1 MLFVERMYFRHAPAA
16 ALSLFLTTGC
26 AATSAT
32 AVGPVPLAG
41 PTRISPSRPP
51 APAEDAARRARI
63 EAVLPDIARG
73 FREASEKNRLPNAVI
88 GVVVGDRLVFAEGFG
103 ARTDAGGPV
112 TADTIF
118 RIGSITKVFT
128 GMALLALRDDG
139 RIGLDD
145 PVTRYVPELGDA
157 VYPTLDSP
165 VITLRN
171 LVTHTS
177 GLPRIG
183 ALKYNDAHGVTEPE
197 LVAAARQA
205 VLDFAPG
212 TDARYSNLAMALGG
226 LVVARASGEPL
237 REFISQRILTP
248 LGMRQTFWDESDVPA
263 NKLAAGHQKIDGT
276 YQPAGPHWRLGAAE
290 GMGGLYSSVADLARF
305 ASYQMTAWP
314 ARSEKDRGPIRRSS
328 LRESQLSAGLARPG
342 KQSFGVN
349 WVVVNDSNLGYVV
362 THNGGT
368 EGYSGCV
375 VLGPTRGIGIILLSS
390 ASEAVDSIARD
401 AFAILAR
408 AAGDIDTAKELAPG
422 PSGAAPSTAR
432 PSPYPPLDYPAA
444 MGLGHVISL
453 FQRSDLADIS
463 GSFSPGFLSAIRPE
477 QALLVFTQARKLHGA
492 CRLASVVAGG
502 GPGSGEA
509 RFDCERGSVKVE
521 LTAQPEGPYL
531 LDSLRITPIDA
542 DAKGR

>member
-1 MLFVERMYFRHAPAA
+1 MSFRHAPAA
-16 ALSLFLTTGC
+16 ALSLLLTTGC
-26 AATSAT
+26 AATSAP

-41 PTRISPSRPP
+41 PTRISPNRPT
-51 APAEDAARRARI
+51 APADDAARRARI

-73 FREASEKNRLPNAVI
+73 FRDASEKNRLPNAAI
-88 GVVVGDRLVFAEGFG
+88 GVVVGDRLMFAEGFG

-177 GLPRIG
+177 GLPRVG
-183 ALKYNDAHGVTEPE
+183 VLKYNDAHGVTEPE
-197 LVAAARQA
+197 LLAAARQA

-237 REFISQRILTP
+237 RDFISQRILTP
-248 LGMRQTFWDESDVPA
+248 LGMRQTYWDQSDVPSD
-263 NKLAAGHQKIDGT
+263 KLAAGHQKIEGK

-305 ASYQMTAWP
+305 ASYEMTAWP
-314 ARSEKDRGPIRRSS
+314 ARSEKDPGPIRRSS

-342 KQSFGVN
+342 RQAFGVN
-349 WVVVNDSNLGYVV
+349 WVVVNDGNLGYVI

-368 EGYSGCV
+368 EGYSGCI

-390 ASEAVDSIARD
+390 ATEAADSIARD

-408 AAGDIDTAKELAPG
+408 AAGDPDTAKELAPG
-422 PSGAAPSTAR
+422 PAGASPSAAR
-432 PSPYPPLDYPAA
+432 LSPYPPLDLPAA

-453 FQRSDLADIS
+453 FQRADLADIS
-463 GSFSPGFLSAIRPE
+463 GMFSPGFLSVIRPD
-477 QALLVFTQARKLHGA
+477 QAVLIFAQARKLHGA
-492 CRLASVVAGG
+492 CRLASVTAGSS
-502 GPGSGEA
+502 PGAGVA
-509 RFDCERGSVKVE
+509 RFGCERGAVNVE

-531 LDSLRITPIDA
+531 LDSLRITPA
-542 DAKGR
+542 DTETK